1 MRGAEQ
7 PPWKMARW
15 GGMLVVGNMLGML
28 PSMAV
33 PGPTELGGLD
43 LSLLGSLLTPL
54 GCALGV
60 WLVGNIGRWQGGLAR
75 PLLACYLTL
84 PVYLYGTSVVSWTTI
99 IGSSVF
105 FAPCYL
111 FPALLLSAFCSLLST
126 LCSLPSAP
134 GCPFS
139 N

>member
-75 PLLACYLTL
+75 QCEGCVGGNHLQRHQRLGGGEGGEGC
-84 PVYLYGTSVVSWTTI
+84 TI
-99 IGSSVF
+99 IDVD
-105 FAPCYL
+105 
-111 FPALLLSAFCSLLST
+111 
-126 LCSLPSAP
+126 LPHA
-134 GCPFS
+134 CTDQ
-139 N
+139 